1 MEISGNIEYLVFFVL
16 YLFRHRGGNSVGGQS
31 LKCLEE
37 LKYLALKSEKEVWRK
52 KENMYMFHVQA
63 IILRCTLSFSHSAA
77 HPLLLRYR
85 WSLVILGG
93 VLQSWRRWRRW
104 LHLWRLSG
112 RWLCRFPDSLRWWR
126 ACSQLTCW
134 HMRREAEKLTC
145 RQRARDP
152 SSVC

>member
-1 MEISGNIEYLVFFVL
+1 MD
-16 YLFRHRGGNSVGGQS
+16 RGGNLVGGQI

-37 LKYLALKSEKEVWRK
+37 LKYIYILYILIFMSWSLRRK
-52 KENMYMFHVQA
+52 FEENRKHVSCTSHNFKVQ
-63 IILRCTLSFSHSAA
+63 IKTYSPCTLSFSHSAA

-85 WSLVILGG
+85 WSQVILGG

-126 ACSQLTCW
+126 VCSRLTYW
-134 HMRREAEKLTC
+134 HMQKEAEKLTR
-145 RQRARDP
+145 RQPAFDL